1 MEDINRFGPE
11 LALLIAAGLIV
22 VGDVTLPMRGVTRR
36 VASVALGLAGLA
48 ASVAWSLILIG
59 ADEQGEAFNGLMVVD
74 DFSLFFN
81 FLFAGIAAVIIL
93 ASVDLLE
100 KSRFRAEYVA
110 LVLTSTV
117 GMMLMASTVDLIA
130 IFAALELQAISFY
143 VLVAFLKDGRSSEA
157 ALKYLL
163 LGAVSTALT
172 LYGMA
177 YLFGLSG
184 STNLNDIAAFVAGAD
199 FRGRAGLGLAA
210 GVVAAGVWFL
220 NVCQRSSAVGS
231 GA

>member
-22 VGDVTLPMRGVTRR
+22 VGDVTLPMRGGTRR

-48 ASVAWSLILIG
+48 VSALWSVVLIV
-59 ADEQGEAFNGLMVVD
+59 ADERGNAFDGLMVVD

-81 FLFAGIAAVIIL
+81 FLFVGIAEVIIL

-130 IFAALELQAISFY
+130 IFAALGLPAISFY
-143 VLVAFLKDGRSSEA
+143 LLVALLHDGGSSEA
-157 ALKYLL
+157 ALEYLVL
-163 LGAVSTALT
+163 DRKSTPP
-172 LYGMA
+172 
-177 YLFGLSG
+177 
-184 STNLNDIAAFVAGAD
+184 N
-199 FRGRAGLGLAA
+199 
-210 GVVAAGVWFL
+210 
-220 NVCQRSSAVGS
+220 SS
-231 GA
+231 

>member
-22 VGDVTLPMRGVTRR
+22 VGDVTLPMRGETRR

-48 ASVAWSLILIG
+48 VSAVWSLVLIV
-59 ADEQGEAFNGLMVVD
+59 ADERGNAFDGLMVVD

-81 FLFAGIAAVIIL
+81 FLFVGIAAVIIL

-100 KSRFRAEYVA
+100 KSRFRAEYIA
-110 LVLTSTV
+110 LVLASTV

-130 IFAALELQAISFY
+130 IFVALELQAISFY
-143 VLVAFLKDGRSSEA
+143 VLVAFLKDSRSSEA

-184 STNLNDIAAFVAGAD
+184 STSLQGIAAFVAGSRSRPGA
-199 FRGRAGLGLAA
+199 ALVLAA
-210 GVVAAGVWFL
+210 RWFAGRRG
-220 NVCQRSSAVGS
+220 C
-231 GA
+231 